1 MSKYQVLARKYR
13 PQKFA
18 DVLGQQA
25 IVSTLQNAIRMER
38 VAHAYLF
45 CGCRG
50 TGKTTVARLFA
61 KALNCSSLS
70 PDCEPCNHCPSCK
83 EIAAGQG
90 LDVLEI
96 DGASHRG
103 IEDIRQINETI
114 GFTPTHG
121 RYKIYLIDEVHMLTK
136 EAFNALLK
144 TLEEPPSHAKFFFA
158 TTEPH
163 KIPSTI
169 LSRCQRFNLGRL
181 SSETIQKKLA
191 SIATDLR
198 LSFEEDALFLIAERA
213 EGSLR
218 DAESLLDQVISFQ
231 KDTIVADTV
240 RELLG
245 LPSQEMFFA
254 LDEAGKDKKLVEAFS
269 IAGQVFAS
277 GKNIPYFLEELIG
290 HFRTL
295 FLLKNGMAKETPQ
308 KERHQRSALYY
319 RPEQLL
325 QILDLILEAQTIIKS
340 APSERIAFEMLL
352 LKILR
357 THQQIS
363 LENLVDRLVQLEIP
377 PPPPISEKITLPSI
391 QQEEKKIKPPEPM
404 PNIPQQQ
411 AAASLYTNNLKNG
424 AEAAQLEQVGCVDT
438 IQQQSRF
445 DTLMRFAAKE
455 LNASFKKES

>member
-1 MSKYQVLARKYR
+1 MVIVMSEYQVLARKYR
-13 PQKFA
+13 PKRFA

-38 VAHAYLF
+38 IAHAYLF

-50 TGKTTVARLFA
+50 TGKTTLARLFA
-61 KALNCSSLS
+61 KALNCASLG
-70 PDCEPCNHCPSCK
+70 PDYEPCNQCPSCK
-83 EIAAGQG
+83 EIGAGHG
-90 LDVLEI
+90 MDVLEI

-114 GFTPTHG
+114 GFTPTNG

-144 TLEEPPSHAKFFFA
+144 TVEEPPPHAKFFFA

-163 KIPSTI
+163 KIPATI

-181 SSETIQKKLA
+181 SSEMIQKKLA
-191 SIATDLR
+191 SIAADLN
-198 LSFEEDALFLIAERA
+198 LAVEEEALASIAELA

-218 DAESLLDQVISFQ
+218 DAESLFDQVISFQ
-231 KDTIVADTV
+231 EEKITAKAV

-245 LPSQEMFFA
+245 LPSKDTFFA
-254 LDEAGKDKKLVEAFS
+254 LDEAGKEKKLLAAFS
-269 IAGQVFAS
+269 IANEVFSS
-277 GKNIPYFLEELIG
+277 GKNISYFLEELLC

-295 FLLKNGMAKETPQ
+295 FLLKNGLSKETPY
-308 KERHQRSALYY
+308 KERYQKTACYY
-319 RPEQLL
+319 THEQLL
-325 QILDLILEAQTIIKS
+325 HILELVAEAQTAIKS

-357 THQQIS
+357 THQRIS
-363 LENLVDRLVQLEIP
+363 LENLVERLIQLEGSLTKTSGPADSLP
-377 PPPPISEKITLPSI
+377 PPACEKSTTPVI
-391 QQEEKKIKPPEPM
+391 QEEVKKKSIA
-404 PNIPQQQ
+404 PQQ
-411 AAASLYTNNLKNG
+411 APPPSSDSPPKGAASF
-424 AEAAQLEQVGCVDT
+424 DT

-445 DTLMRFAAKE
+445 DTLIRFAAKE
-455 LNASFKKES
+455 LNGSFKKES